1 MFRAMKNIIRH
12 LALAA
17 LLAAVVCVASA
28 GEKNKE
34 EKKETS
40 KVTGSIRVAHGVKPA
55 ELPALAKITFTQ
67 ALAAALARVPGG
79 VIKAELEV
87 EDGNLVYSFEIV
99 NAQQKVAEVEVDAG
113 NGQVLDVDED

>member
-1 MFRAMKNIIRH
+1 MKNIAHH

-17 LLAAVVCVASA
+17 LLAATVCVATA
-28 GEKNKE
+28 VEKAKE
-34 EKKETS
+34 EKKESSRITA
-40 KVTGSIRVAHGVKPA
+40 SIRIAHSVKPA
-55 ELPALAKITFTQ
+55 GLPALAKITFSQ
-67 ALAAALARVPGG
+67 ALEAALTRVPGG

-99 NAQQKVAEVEVDAG
+99 NAQQKVVEVEVDAG

>member
-17 LLAAVVCVASA
+17 LLAAAVCAASA

-55 ELPALAKITFTQ
+55 ELPALAKITFSQ
-67 ALAAALARVPGG
+67 ALEAALARVPGG